1 MPPSQHTKLI
11 LSYLSEGG
19 LQKPSAGLWR
29 KWSVFITSLLLS
41 ETTMTENI
49 QRRVYLGIWFQRDKS
64 PWCWGIMAARIRPG
78 SRSGKLRDLCTT
90 NKKQKLNLKWSE
102 ALTPQHPPL
111 VIYVLPPA
119 KLHLPKQWR
128 QVEAHLLKWLSLLGA
143 FLV

>member
-1 MPPSQHTKLI
+1 
-11 LSYLSEGG
+11 
-19 LQKPSAGLWR
+19 
-29 KWSVFITSLLLS
+29 
-41 ETTMTENI
+41 MTENI

-64 PWCWGIMAARIRPG
+64 PWRWGIMTARIRPG

-90 NKKQKLNLKWSE
+90 NKKQKLNWNWSE

-119 KLHLPKQWR
+119 ELHLPKQWC
-128 QVEAHLLKWLSLLGA
+128 QVEAHLLKWLSLLGT